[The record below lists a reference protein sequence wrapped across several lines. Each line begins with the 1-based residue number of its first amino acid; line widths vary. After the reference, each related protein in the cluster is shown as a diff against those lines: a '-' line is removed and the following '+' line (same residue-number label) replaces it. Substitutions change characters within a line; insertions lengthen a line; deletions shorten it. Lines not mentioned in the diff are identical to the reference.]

1 MTRKE
6 HLALEYFLSRHHY
19 PFDVRAIFL
28 EGFEAAKKEIL
39 DKYFNTPGD
48 HYNKQR
54 TLDPEEIQEL
64 GNEEV
69 HQDE

>member
-6 HLALEYFLSRHHY
+6 QLELLWPESHSSEAF
-19 PFDVRAIFL
+19 FA
-28 EGFEAAKKEIL
+28 GFEAAKKELL

-54 TLDPEEIQEL
+54 TLDPEEIMEL
-64 GNEEV
+64 GNETV
-69 HQDE
+69 HQTSDDV